1 VAFRSL
7 NIESLGLKAP
17 LSHAIEVDPGDR
29 LLFISGLTAKA
40 PGGETYAPGDV
51 GAQATRI
58 LESIQEVLAHAG
70 GTMAHVVKLTVFVCD
85 MDRFGEVAQARARFF
100 SPPYPASTMF
110 EVSRLVSPDQ
120 LVEMEAIASLPARSG
135 SSGTQNS

>member
-1 VAFRSL
+1 MAHRSL

-40 PGGETYAPGDV
+40 PSGETFAPGDV

-58 LESIQEVLAHAG
+58 LESIQELLERAG
-70 GTMAHVVKLTVFVCD
+70 GTMADIVKLTVFVCD
-85 MDRFGEVAQARARFF
+85 MERFGEVAQARARFF
-100 SPPYPASTMF
+100 SEPYPASTMF

-120 LVEMEAIASLPARSG
+120 LVEMEAIAALAPRA
-135 SSGTQNS
+135 

>member
-17 LSHAIEVDPGDR
+17 LSHATEVDAGDR

-40 PGGETYAPGDV
+40 PDGGTFAPGDV

-58 LESIQEVLAHAG
+58 LESIQEILAQAG
-70 GTMAHVVKLTVFVCD
+70 GTMADIVKLTVFVCD
-85 MDRFGEVAQARARFF
+85 MDRFGEVAAARATFF
-100 SPPYPASTMF
+100 TAPYPASTMF

-120 LVEMEAIASLPARSG
+120 LVEIEAIAALPARVDSA
-135 SSGTQNS
+135 SQN